1 LYNISE
7 GCGVLKSIALI
18 TDGFNRLDEFLEK
31 NLRMILED
39 KVKINKYYIRDF
51 KKGDNITEDVILVMI
66 KEKLKYINDYIADKN
81 KIIVLRRSVTHSQ
94 VYRLFSIPKDTKV
107 LVVND
112 NDETSKQT
120 VNVLETIGINHLKLI
135 PKINGSSYENI
146 NIAVTPGEKQEVP
159 EYINNIIDLGHR
171 YIDISTFYQIFEKLK
186 ITDYSIFKNSLEYI
200 EKVVNLEL
208 GVRDIYKKLFVENI
222 ELTSIIDLS
231 ENGMVFVSNLDII
244 RLINKSALE
253 LLDAKSDII
262 DMRIDDLKDTNLKK
276 LFILFS
282 CKTET
287 SKLSSDS
294 NDIDIEY
301 VYTHNMER
309 EMRKSDAI
317 KFKNKFFNI
326 SSYEITQFGKF
337 IGTYYCIQDKTYIQ
351 KLEQNLSKK
360 LKSKGQFARYTFK
373 DFHTKSDNLLKVIEL
388 AKRIAMLDQTVL
400 ITGESGTGKELM
412 AQSIH
417 SASKRSKQPFVAV
430 NCAAISENLLESE
443 LFGYEAGSF
452 TGALKEGKS
461 GLFEQAHNGTLF
473 LDEIGDMD
481 MYLQTK
487 LLRVLQENQVMRVGG
502 SKVIDI
508 DVRVVAAT
516 NVDLSKKI
524 EDGKFRKDLYYRL
537 NVLPIGLPPLREHK
551 DDIID
556 SLSFFMKTYK
566 IFSPE
571 VKNIFL
577 NYNWPGNMREL
588 VNLARYLDAICI
600 SDTVDIEVLPVD
612 LKKHWNKQM
621 NISDDRSIKANEI
634 QYDNIN
640 DSYKMNVKKI
650 SMSQNIDDKR
660 LKLELLKVVSKY
672 SENGLGIGRQLML
685 KVLDENDILVS
696 ESKIK
701 KMLNEL
707 KCDELIFS
715 GKGRSGSYITEKG
728 NDFLNG
734 AKQD

>member
-1 LYNISE
+1 M
-7 GCGVLKSIALI
+7 KSIALV
-18 TDGFNRLDEFLEK
+18 TDGLNRLDEFLEK
-31 NLRMILED
+31 NLRMIFED
-39 KVKINKYYIRDF
+39 KVKINKYYIKDF
-51 KKGDNITEDVILVMI
+51 KRGDKILEDVILVMI
-66 KEKLKYINDYIADKN
+66 KEKIKYIIDHVDDVN
-81 KIIVLRRSVTHSQ
+81 KIIAIKRSVTHSQ
-94 VYRLFSIPKDTKV
+94 VYRLFSIPKDTKI

-112 NDETSKQT
+112 NDETSMQT
-120 VNVLETIGINHLKLI
+120 VEVLETIGIKHLKLI
-135 PKINGSSYENI
+135 PKIEGKNYDHI
-146 NIAVTPGEKQEVP
+146 NIAVTPGEKQNVP
-159 EYINNIIDLGHR
+159 SYITNIIDLGHR
-171 YIDISTFYQIFEKLK
+171 YIDISTFYLIFEKLK
-186 ITDYSIFKNSLEYI
+186 ITDYSIFKNSLSYI

-222 ELTSIIDLS
+222 ELSSIIDLS
-231 ENGMVFVSNLDII
+231 ENGMVFVSNLDVI
-244 RLINKSALE
+244 RLVNKSAFS
-253 LLDAKSDII
+253 LLDAKPDILDKNVEDLSDN
-262 DMRIDDLKDTNLKK
+262 NLKK
-276 LFILFS
+276 LLTLFS
-282 CKTET
+282 CKTEK
-287 SKLSSDS
+287 SKISSES

-301 VYTHNMER
+301 VYTNNMER

-373 DFHTKSDNLLKVIEL
+373 DFHTKSENLLKVIEL

-524 EDGKFRKDLYYRL
+524 EEGKFRKDLYYRL
-537 NVLPIGLPPLREHK
+537 NVLPISLPPLRDHK

-556 SLSFFMKTYK
+556 SLSYFMKTEK
-566 IFSPE
+566 TFTDE
-571 VKNIFL
+571 VENLFL
-577 NYNWPGNMREL
+577 NYDWPGNMREL

-600 SDTVDIEVLPVD
+600 ADVVDMDVLPVD
-612 LKKHWNKQM
+612 IKKHASK
-621 NISDDRSIKANEI
+621 RKANFTKMSFNEKDETEALYI
-634 QYDNIN
+634 ERLPNKVSRKKLHNIN
-640 DSYKMNVKKI
+640 DVS
-650 SMSQNIDDKR
+650 
-660 LKLELLKVVSKY
+660 LKVKILQIIHDYNNS
-672 SENGLGIGRQLML
+672 GIGIGREL
-685 KVLDENDILVS
+685 ILH
-696 ESKIK
+696 E
-701 KMLNEL
+701 LNEEDIRVTEAIVRKNL
-707 KCDELIFS
+707 KQLKDEGMIIS
-715 GKGRSGSYITEKG
+715 GRGRKGSFLSEKG
-728 NDFLNG
+728 LSELSRN
-734 AKQD
+734 KQK